1 MTTKQAEITASSVD
15 GPKGASNE
23 EEKTSAVAKKTEKT
37 EMTEAKTTEPPPQTL
52 AAIASPSVVATAVNA
67 TTTIP
72 TMEMNK
78 RISYVQQTLTYTQQ
92 WILLAD
98 TKGGLLLT
106 VSGVIVGFMI
116 GKFGEFSKVWST
128 SSVWYIGLLLLLFAG
143 YAYWQIRSFVYTMW
157 TILPRPMGLARDY
170 LNKTRH
176 VFNYSLTL
184 NFPKIEDTALLKHE
198 YAALTEQDLFEEYVT
213 QLHID
218 SMVCSE
224 KYKCFM
230 EGFQSLKIALIFG
243 GLAFLGSI
251 PAIQLAGT
259 KTVYK
264 QALKQEHKERILKQ
278 IIPHKPKATTQPKP

>member
-1 MTTKQAEITASSVD
+1 M
-15 GPKGASNE
+15 NE
-23 EEKTSAVAKKTEKT
+23 LKTP
-37 EMTEAKTTEPPPQTL
+37 EPPPQTSTDTTTTTAISAIQAPTHAET
-52 AAIASPSVVATAVNA
+52 AAVSPSVVASVPVSA
-67 TTTIP
+67 TTSASTL
-72 TMEMNK
+72 EMNK

-143 YAYWQIRSFVYTMW
+143 YAYWQVRSFVYTMW

-184 NFPKIEDTALLKHE
+184 NFPKIEDTALLKNE

-230 EGFQSLKIALIFG
+230 EGFQSLKVALIFG

-264 QALKQEHKERILKQ
+264 QALKQEHKERVLKQ
-278 IIPHKPKATTQPKP
+278 IIPYKPKATTQPKP

>member
-1 MTTKQAEITASSVD
+1 MATKQADTEVLSNENPPEALPQSAAKQEASDTTSQAALVPDSSVM
-15 GPKGASNE
+15 
-23 EEKTSAVAKKTEKT
+23 VA
-37 EMTEAKTTEPPPQTL
+37 APAL
-52 AAIASPSVVATAVNA
+52 
-67 TTTIP
+67 
-72 TMEMNK
+72 EMNK
-78 RISYVQQTLTYTQQ
+78 RIAYVQQTLTYTQQ

-106 VSGVIVGFMI
+106 VSGVIAGFMI

-128 SSVWYIGLLLLLFAG
+128 SSVWYIGILLVLFAV

-184 NFPKIEDTALLKHE
+184 NFPKPDDVAHLKHE
-198 YAALTEQDLFEEYVT
+198 YEALTEKDLFEEYLT

-218 SMVCSE
+218 SMVCTE

-259 KTVYK
+259 KPVYK
-264 QALKQEHKERILKQ
+264 QALKQEHKNRVLKQ
-278 IIPHKPKATTQPKP
+278 ILPHKPTTLPKK